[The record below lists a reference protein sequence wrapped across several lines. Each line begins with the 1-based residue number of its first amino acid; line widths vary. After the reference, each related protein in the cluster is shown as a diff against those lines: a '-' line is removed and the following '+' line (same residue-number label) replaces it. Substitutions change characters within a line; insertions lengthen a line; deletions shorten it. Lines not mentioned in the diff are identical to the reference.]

1 MKFKKSITAVSIT
14 TLLALLFSLIC
25 IPAAAADS
33 HTWVSD
39 EADIISAYIEEQIDE
54 LAAEIKRDHGF
65 NVYVAT
71 VRSLD
76 FKTAEAYAD
85 DLYDSLFSL
94 NSDEIL
100 LLISTEYR
108 DYAVST
114 SGNAIGLFNEDQR
127 IDKLTDTV
135 VEYLREDDYSA
146 AALSF
151 VKLTRSCLDAVE
163 AYEQSKTENADAW
176 RNSYNSEIGGYWV
189 EERIPDEYS
198 SYSFAGIFKAL
209 SEALGGDV
217 SGGYYSTYL
226 AECALC
232 FLGVLAAAMVIGFV
246 WLAVMKSKMSNIRR
260 REQAADYV
268 RRGSFT
274 LTQSI
279 DRYLY
284 STVSKTPRAQSSS
297 GGGGGGSRSHTSS
310 SGASHGGRSG
320 KF

>member
-1 MKFKKSITAVSIT
+1 MNIKKSITAVSIT
-14 TLLALLFSLIC
+14 AVLALLLSLIC
-25 IPAAAADS
+25 LPTVAAANS
-33 HTWVSD
+33 YTWVSD

-71 VRSLD
+71 VRSLGG
-76 FKTAEAYAD
+76 KSAEAYAD
-85 DLYDSLFSL
+85 DLYDNLFSL
-94 NSDEIL
+94 NSDGIL

-114 SGNAIGLFNEDQR
+114 SGEAIELFEEDQR

-151 VKLTRSCLDAVE
+151 VKLTGSCLDAVE
-163 AYEQSKTENADAW
+163 AYEQSKNENADAW

-198 SYSFAGIFKAL
+198 FYSFAGIFKAL
-209 SEALGGDV
+209 SEALSGDV
-217 SGGYYSTYL
+217 SGGYYSTHL
-226 AECALC
+226 TKCALC

-246 WLAVMKSKMSNIRR
+246 WLAVMKSKMNNIRR

-274 LTQSI
+274 LTQSV

-297 GGGGGGSRSHTSS
+297 GGGGGGSHTSS